1 MSAGAQRVIDAR
13 VRLPLELWPAEFR
26 SLRDEYVTQYDAVLR
41 LNANRERS
49 LEQLKNDMETA
60 GVSHAIVHAEHEM
73 GDPAD
78 ALNEAVAQLVQSDP
92 ARFSGFGTI
101 SLEHFQIKRA
111 VHQVQRIHDLGLIGV
126 CFQPSFFGMA
136 IDDRRLYPV
145 YLRAMELSL
154 PVAVHT
160 GINYSTIHPIINDH
174 PLMVDQV
181 ACDFPDLIVV
191 ACHAGWPWVPEMV
204 AVARK
209 HPRVLMEFGGLAPK
223 YVGSS
228 GTGWEVMHR
237 FMNSVLRN
245 QVMFG
250 TDWPVFPMD
259 RAVSEW
265 RAMDLK
271 PDVRTALLGGN
282 AEQLLMR
289 GTS

>member
-1 MSAGAQRVIDAR
+1 VIDAR
-13 VRLPLELWPAEFR
+13 VRLPLERWPEQFR
-26 SLRDEYVTQYDAVLR
+26 GLREEYVTQYDRVLQ
-41 LNANRERS
+41 LSANRERS
-49 LEQLKNDMETA
+49 VDQLKEDMRNA

-78 ALNEAVAQLVQSDP
+78 ALTEAVAQLVASDP
-92 ARFSGFGTI
+92 DRFSGFGTI

-111 VHQVQRIHDLGLIGV
+111 VRQVQRVHDLGLIGV
-126 CFQPSFFGMA
+126 CFQPSFAGMA

-145 YLRAMELSL
+145 YMRAMELDL

-160 GINYSTIHPIINDH
+160 GINYSTSHPIANDH
-174 PLMVDQV
+174 PLMVDQI
-181 ACDFPDLIVV
+181 ACDFPDLTVI

-209 HPRVLMEFGGLAPK
+209 HPKVLMEFGGLAPK
-223 YVGSS
+223 YVGEV

-237 FMNSVLRN
+237 FMNSVLQK
-245 QVMFG
+245 QVLFG
-250 TDWPVFPMD
+250 TDWPVFQMD

-271 PDVRTALLGGN
+271 PQVLTALLGGN
-282 AEQLLMR
+282 AEELLMR
-289 GTS
+289 RPS